1 MSWCYLPEGPFP
13 PPVFFICRHCFCY
26 SDHKRGLLLIIHET
40 DVKYLVHQQWDWFSM
55 SPFCT
60 TIVVAMF
67 FSPYTFYS
75 TPIAP
80 VCSTSR
86 HGDPEPW
93 GTQNATATSTHRRPI
108 TTTWGWVTLKES
120 QKPSRG
126 TPEVSDKDTAE
137 LQHCFCVLQE
147 ARKSSLQHTPVKGV
161 SKHVTLL
168 LSSPVCFLSFLP
180 VLPFSPPFI
189 PWGWGR
195 SS

>member
-1 MSWCYLPEGPFP
+1 MKWRLSPTQSIF

-40 DVKYLVHQQWDWFSM
+40 DVKYLVHQQWDWFSV

-60 TIVVAMF
+60 TIVVVVF
-67 FSPYTFYS
+67 FPPFYS

-80 VCSTSR
+80 VCTTSR
-86 HGDPEPW
+86 QGDPEPW

-108 TTTWGWVTLKES
+108 TTTWGWVTLKET

-126 TPEVSDKDTAE
+126 TPEVSDKDIAE
-137 LQHCFCVLQE
+137 HCFCVLQE
-147 ARKSSLQHTPVKGV
+147 AQKSSLQHTPVKGV
-161 SKHVTLL
+161 SKHVTHALC
-168 LSSPVCFLSFLP
+168 SPLPSVFVLFLP

-189 PWGWGR
+189 PWGL